1 MDAWD
6 ILYQQSSPV
15 LSSKVSD
22 TPLTSIKVEDQ
33 GLLMAVGAED
43 GNVSMLE
50 LSQSLCEVNRQDK
63 LATSE
68 MFERETR
75 REKILEAIELNREM
89 QLRQK
94 NKSGHFTGGKKETF
108 CLTERKEAE
117 EEKKKVDPL
126 EEAEKEFYRII
137 NEVKLFHLQNATRIF
152 AFHLGR
158 CCCHSL
164 ILLTN
169 NQSFNLFQAKQN
181 SRYKEA
187 HINPYDF

>member
-1 MDAWD
+1 M
-6 ILYQQSSPV
+6 
-15 LSSKVSD
+15 KVQ
-22 TPLTSIKVEDQ
+22 DQ

-50 LSQSLCEVNRQDK
+50 LSQSLSEVNRQDK

-94 NKSGHFTGGKKETF
+94 NKSGLFNVLSGGKKETL
-108 CLTERKEAE
+108 CLTERKETE
-117 EEKKKVDPL
+117 EKKVDPL

-187 HINPYDF
+187 HIDPYDF

>member
-1 MDAWD
+1 
-6 ILYQQSSPV
+6 
-15 LSSKVSD
+15 
-22 TPLTSIKVEDQ
+22 
-33 GLLMAVGAED
+33 MAVGAED

-50 LSQSLCEVNRQDK
+50 LSQSLSETNRQDK

-94 NKSGHFTGGKKETF
+94 NKSGLFNVLSGGKKDIF
-108 CLTERKEAE
+108 CPTERKETE

-126 EEAEKEFYRII
+126 EEAEKDFYRII

-158 CCCHSL
+158 CCSHL

-169 NQSFNLFQAKQN
+169 HPVISFISSGQTEQQIYRGHQQPL
-181 SRYKEA
+181 RLLIP
-187 HINPYDF
+187 H

>member
-1 MDAWD
+1 
-6 ILYQQSSPV
+6 
-15 LSSKVSD
+15 
-22 TPLTSIKVEDQ
+22 
-33 GLLMAVGAED
+33 MAVGGED

-50 LSQSLCEVNRQDK
+50 LSQSLSEVNRQDK

-94 NKSGHFTGGKKETF
+94 NKSGLFNVLSGGKKDIF
-108 CLTERKEAE
+108 CLTERKETE
-117 EEKKKVDPL
+117 EENKKVDPL
-126 EEAEKEFYRII
+126 DEAEKEFYRII
-137 NEVKLFHLQNATRIF
+137 NEVKVFHLQNATRIF

-158 CCCHSL
+158 GCCHL

-169 NQSFNLFQAKQN
+169 QPPTSHFIISGQTEQQ
-181 SRYKEA
+181 
-187 HINPYDF
+187 I

>member
-1 MDAWD
+1 
-6 ILYQQSSPV
+6 
-15 LSSKVSD
+15 
-22 TPLTSIKVEDQ
+22 
-33 GLLMAVGAED
+33 MAVGAED

-50 LSQSLCEVNRQDK
+50 LSQSLSEVTRADK

-94 NKSGHFTGGKKETF
+94 NKSGHFGGGKKEAF

-158 CCCHSL
+158 CCSHSL
-164 ILLTN
+164 LLLTN
-169 NQSFNLFQAKQN
+169 QPVS
-181 SRYKEA
+181 
-187 HINPYDF
+187 

>member
-6 ILYQQSSPV
+6 ILYQQSAPV

-22 TPLTSIKVEDQ
+22 TPLTSIKVQDQ
-33 GLLMAVGAED
+33 GSLMAVGAED

-50 LSQSLCEVNRQDK
+50 LSQSLTEVNRQDK

-94 NKSGHFTGGKKETF
+94 NRSGLLSVLPGRKKDTF
-108 CLTERKEAE
+108 CLTERKETE

-126 EEAEKEFYRII
+126 EEA
-137 NEVKLFHLQNATRIF
+137 
-152 AFHLGR
+152 
-158 CCCHSL
+158 
-164 ILLTN
+164 
-169 NQSFNLFQAKQN
+169 
-181 SRYKEA
+181 
-187 HINPYDF
+187 

>member
-1 MDAWD
+1 
-6 ILYQQSSPV
+6 
-15 LSSKVSD
+15 
-22 TPLTSIKVEDQ
+22 
-33 GLLMAVGAED
+33 MAVGAED

-50 LSQSLCEVNRQDK
+50 LSQSLSEVTRADK

-94 NKSGHFTGGKKETF
+94 NKSGLFNVLGGGKKETF
-108 CLTERKEAE
+108 CPTERKETE

-126 EEAEKEFYRII
+126 EEAEREFYRII

-158 CCCHSL
+158 CCCHL
-164 ILLTN
+164 IVLTN
-169 NQSFNLFQAKQN
+169 KESFNLFQAKQN

>member
-6 ILYQQSSPV
+6 ILYQQSAPV

-22 TPLTSIKVEDQ
+22 TPLTSIKVQDQ
-33 GLLMAVGAED
+33 GSLMAVGAED

-50 LSQSLCEVNRQDK
+50 LSQSLTEVNRQDK

-94 NKSGHFTGGKKETF
+94 NRSGLLSVLTGGKKDTF
-108 CLTERKEAE
+108 CLTERKETE

-152 AFHLGR
+152 AFILEDVAVSSKHLV
-158 CCCHSL
+158 
-164 ILLTN
+164 
-169 NQSFNLFQAKQN
+169 SFEFQAKQN
-181 SRYKEA
+181 SRYREA
-187 HINPYDF
+187 HFNPYDF

>member
-1 MDAWD
+1 
-6 ILYQQSSPV
+6 
-15 LSSKVSD
+15 
-22 TPLTSIKVEDQ
+22 
-33 GLLMAVGAED
+33 MAVGGED

-50 LSQSLCEVNRQDK
+50 LSQSLSEVNRQDK

-94 NKSGHFTGGKKETF
+94 NKSGLLNVLSGGKKDIF
-108 CLTERKEAE
+108 CPTERKET

-126 EEAEKEFYRII
+126 DEAEKEFYRII
-137 NEVKLFHLQNATRIF
+137 NEVKVFHLQNATRIF

-158 CCCHSL
+158 CCCHL

-169 NQSFNLFQAKQN
+169 LPVN
-181 SRYKEA
+181 SHFIYCRPNRTADIKRPTSTLTTFKPPLNGE
-187 HINPYDF
+187 

>member
-6 ILYQQSSPV
+6 ILYQQSAPV

-22 TPLTSIKVEDQ
+22 TPLTSIKVQDQ
-33 GLLMAVGAED
+33 GSLMAVGAED

-50 LSQSLCEVNRQDK
+50 LSQSLTEVNRQDK

-94 NKSGHFTGGKKETF
+94 NRSGLLSVLTGGKKDTF
-108 CLTERKEAE
+108 CLTERKETE

-137 NEVKLFHLQNATRIF
+137 NEVKLFYLQNATRIF
-152 AFHLGR
+152 AFILEDVAVSSKHLV
-158 CCCHSL
+158 
-164 ILLTN
+164 
-169 NQSFNLFQAKQN
+169 SFEFQAKQN
-181 SRYKEA
+181 SRYREA
-187 HINPYDF
+187 HFNPYDF

>member
-1 MDAWD
+1 
-6 ILYQQSSPV
+6 
-15 LSSKVSD
+15 
-22 TPLTSIKVEDQ
+22 
-33 GLLMAVGAED
+33 MAVGGED

-50 LSQSLCEVNRQDK
+50 LSQSLSEVNRQDK

-94 NKSGHFTGGKKETF
+94 NKSGLFNVLSGGKKDIF
-108 CLTERKEAE
+108 CPTERKETE
-117 EEKKKVDPL
+117 KKVDPL
-126 EEAEKEFYRII
+126 DEAEKEFYRII
-137 NEVKLFHLQNATRIF
+137 NEVKVFHLQNAIRIF

-158 CCCHSL
+158 GCCHLNSQ
-164 ILLTN
+164 
-169 NQSFNLFQAKQN
+169 QSSHLFQAKQN